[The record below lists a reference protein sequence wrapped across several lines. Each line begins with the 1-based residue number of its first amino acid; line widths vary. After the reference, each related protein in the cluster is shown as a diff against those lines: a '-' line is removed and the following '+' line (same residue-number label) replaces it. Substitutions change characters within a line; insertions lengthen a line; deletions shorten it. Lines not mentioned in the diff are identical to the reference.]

1 MGYFLPLPVQ
11 STINSSRPKA
21 ITASMTKSSI
31 GYSSSKLAIMILNFQ
46 IVGKRLAC
54 PSVFVLVL
62 TALLAGCSTP
72 PTGRSSPRSS
82 GASVAPYSSPIASF
96 TSVPWQALPGWQEDE
111 LTQAWP
117 AWLKSCDA
125 LRKRSSEVN
134 WRDVCVQST
143 NISPKDGQAIRLYF
157 EKYFQAYEVR
167 SSSSG
172 VDIGLVTGYYEPVM
186 KGSLTHTNLY
196 SVPLYSYPKAWTN
209 TKPNPAPTRAELIS
223 SGALRGQEL
232 AWVQDPVA
240 AAFMQIQGSGKIR
253 LEDGRVLRLG
263 FAGTNDQPFKSF
275 AQWLLDRKEIT
286 RSEATMQGISQWAK
300 RNPSRV
306 DEMLNANPRFVFFK
320 ELPGNVSAELGP
332 NGALGVPL
340 TGERSIAIDLRA
352 LPLGAP
358 VFLATTKPLSNHSLQ
373 KLVIAQD
380 TGSAIV
386 GAVRADY
393 YWGSGDAAAEMA
405 GRMKQNGKMWVLL
418 PR

>member
-1 MGYFLPLPVQ
+1 M
-11 STINSSRPKA
+11 
-21 ITASMTKSSI
+21 M
-31 GYSSSKLAIMILNFQ
+31 LNFQ
-46 IVGKRLAC
+46 IVAKRLAC
-54 PSVFVLVL
+54 ASVF
-62 TALLAGCSTP
+62 ALLFAALLVGCSTP
-72 PTGRSSPRSS
+72 PTGRSSSRPSVT
-82 GASVAPYSSPIASF
+82 SVAPYNSPIASF
-96 TSVPWQALPGWQEDE
+96 NAVTWQALPGWQEDE

-134 WRDVCVQST
+134 WREVCAQAGNVS
-143 NISPKDGQAIRLYF
+143 SKDGQAIRRYF
-157 EKYFQAYEVR
+157 EYYFQAYEIR
-167 SSSSG
+167 SNSSG
-172 VDIGLVTGYYEPVM
+172 SETGLITGYYEPVM
-186 KGSLTHTNLY
+186 NGSLTRTGTY
-196 SVPLYSYPKAWTN
+196 TIPLYAYPKAWRN
-209 TKPNPAPTRAELIS
+209 AKPSPAPTRAELMT
-223 SGALRGQEL
+223 SGILKGHEI

-300 RNPSRV
+300 RNPSRE

-332 NGALGVPL
+332 NGALGVAL
-340 TGERSIAIDLRA
+340 TGERSIAIDLKS

-358 VFLATTKPLSNHSLQ
+358 VFLATTKPLSNQLLQ
-373 KLVIAQD
+373 KLVLAQD
-380 TGSAIV
+380 TGTAIV

-393 YWGSGDAAAEMA
+393 YWGSGDGAGEMA